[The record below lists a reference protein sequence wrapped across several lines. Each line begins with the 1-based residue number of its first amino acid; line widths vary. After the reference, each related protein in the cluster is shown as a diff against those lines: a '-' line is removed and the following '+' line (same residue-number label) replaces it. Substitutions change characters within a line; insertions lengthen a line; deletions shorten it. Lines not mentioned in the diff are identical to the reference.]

1 MNKSPEIFHQHRSR
15 LMGIAYR
22 MLGSRADAEDVLQE
36 AYIRWLTA
44 DAAELRSAEAWLV
57 TVVTRLSI
65 DRLRLAKK
73 ERAHYVGEWIP
84 EPWVMEEAP
93 PPEHALEL
101 AGDISTAFLMM
112 LERLA
117 PDERAAFLLRE
128 VFEFGYPEIAQMLGK
143 SQEACRQ
150 VVHRAKERVREG
162 RPRFEVNR
170 EASVRLLEKF
180 IAATRAGDRA
190 QVMALLADD
199 VTVTGDGGGKV
210 PTISRIL
217 RGPRGVARFF
227 CGIARLYDGRME
239 HRIAGIN
246 GMPGI
251 LRYLDGELESATSV
265 LTDGMRILDI
275 YIVRNPDKL
284 RLIGPRSP

>member
-1 MNKSPEIFHQHRSR
+1 VNASPEVFHQHRPR

-36 AYIRWLTA
+36 AYLRWLTA
-44 DAAELRSAEAWLV
+44 EAAALRSAEAWLV

-73 ERAHYVGEWIP
+73 EREHYASAWIP
-84 EPWVMEEAP
+84 EPWVTEEAP
-93 PPEHALEL
+93 PERALEL
-101 AGDISTAFLMM
+101 AGDISPAFLMM

-117 PDERAAFLLRE
+117 PEERAAFLLHE

-150 VVHRAKERVREG
+150 IVHRAKARARQD
-162 RPRFEVNR
+162 RPRFAVSP
-170 EASVRLLEKF
+170 EASLRLLEKF
-180 IAATRAGDRA
+180 IAATRAGDRDE
-190 QVMALLADD
+190 VMALLADD
-199 VTVTGDGGGKV
+199 VTVTSDGGGKAAV
-210 PTISRIL
+210 ISRVL
-217 RGPRGVARFF
+217 RGPRGVARFQ
-227 CGIARLYDGRME
+227 CGIARMFAGRMD
-239 HRIAGIN
+239 HRIAWIN

-251 LRYLDGELESATSV
+251 LRYVDGSLDSATSV
-265 LTDGMRILDI
+265 LTDGAHILDL

-284 RLIGPRSP
+284 RLIELRAP